1 MPNTSKITSH
11 FPNATALNVAYD
23 ILCQA
28 NAAFI
33 VKASAL
39 AIIYNPDGVNADQR
53 RAIFAATKG
62 A

>member
-1 MPNTSKITSH
+1 MPNTSRITSH

-28 NAAFI
+28 HAAF
-33 VKASAL
+33 VVETAAL
-39 AIIYNPDGVNADQR
+39 AIVYYPDGVNVDQR